1 MGVMA
6 EPLWIDTHAPEL
18 EDLPQ
23 EELGTYLGRAT
34 EGPINLVLYGPPGCG
49 KTAAVRALARDIHD
63 DPDNDLIEINVAD
76 FFDMTK
82 KEIASDPRFA
92 GFVTTKRR
100 RNSSKAA
107 LINHVLKESASY
119 APVSGSYKTLVLDN
133 AEAIREDFQQ
143 ALRRTMERYH
153 EATQFVVATRQPS
166 KLIPAIRSRCFPI
179 PVRAPTR
186 EETVEVLARIA
197 DREGVPYDD
206 DGLGDVASHA
216 DGNLRTAILDAQTV
230 ANAEGEITRDAGYDS
245 IREVGPD
252 DRIEEMVESALAGEF
267 TDARSEL
274 DDLLVDDGYG
284 GGEVLEG
291 IVRVAR
297 TRELIDDA
305 ELTRLAGEVD
315 LDLATGTND
324 RLHVSHLLA
333 ELGAD

>member
-1 MGVMA
+1 MA
-6 EPLWIDTHAPEL
+6 EPLWIDAHAPDL

-34 EGPINLVLYGPPGCG
+34 EGPINLVLHVPPGCG

-63 DPDNDLIEINVAD
+63 DPENDLIEINVAD

-82 KEIASDPRFA
+82 TEIASDPRFE
-92 GFVTTKRR
+92 GFVTSKQR

-107 LINHVLKESASY
+107 LINHVVKESASY

-143 ALRRTMERYH
+143 ALRRTMEQYH
-153 EATQFVVATRQPS
+153 EATQFVIATRQPS

-179 PVRAPTR
+179 PVRAPTS
-186 EETVEVLARIA
+186 EETVGVLAGIA
-197 DREGVPYDD
+197 DGEGVDYDD
-206 DGLGDVASHA
+206 AGLRYVASHA

-230 ANAEGEITRDAGYDS
+230 TETKGEITREAAYETL
-245 IREVGPD
+245 REVGPD
-252 DRIEEMVESALAGEF
+252 DRIEEMIENARVGEF
-267 TDARSEL
+267 ADARSEL
-274 DDLLVDDGYG
+274 DDLLIEEGYSG
-284 GGEVLEG
+284 AEVLAA
-291 IVRVAR
+291 IVRVSR
-297 TRELIDDA
+297 SRGLVDDA
-305 ELTRLAGEVD
+305 ELTALAGEID
-315 LDLATGTND
+315 LDIATGTND